1 MLLARQ
7 DKQTRDQ
14 AKRSHGRM
22 LTNLWYCTEAH
33 VLELSL
39 YVARGTHG
47 SDLCFVCVLHVS
59 MCQQDSETLCCSSG
73 VLSSEVRLEECER
86 SGWKQSKGKRRL
98 LRGPGRGE
106 ERVFSGSG
114 CLAGLTCG
122 LETLFTKMQQKHCEV
137 ISVPQCSMCKR
148 Y

>member
-1 MLLARQ
+1 
-7 DKQTRDQ
+7 
-14 AKRSHGRM
+14 M

-59 MCQQDSETLCCSSG
+59 MCQQDYETLCCSSG

-106 ERVFSGSG
+106 GILWQRLPRWLNVW
-114 CLAGLTCG
+114 AGDTLYQDAT
-122 LETLFTKMQQKHCEV
+122 ETL
-137 ISVPQCSMCKR
+137 
-148 Y
+148 